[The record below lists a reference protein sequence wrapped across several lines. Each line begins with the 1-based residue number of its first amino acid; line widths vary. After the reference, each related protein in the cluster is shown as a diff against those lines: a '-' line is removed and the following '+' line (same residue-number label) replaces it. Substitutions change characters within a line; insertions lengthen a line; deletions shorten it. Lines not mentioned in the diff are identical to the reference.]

1 MKKKIGVYV
10 CECGPNIA
18 DKVDIDKIIETVVTT
33 NNTENVEIIGERHKL
48 LCSVDGK
55 VFLEEEIKKKKLTHL
70 VVAACSPRD
79 HNNTFINI
87 CKKTELNP
95 YLYQMIN
102 IREHCAWIIPDKDK
116 ATQKA
121 IQYIQGGVS
130 RVQYQTE
137 LIEKKLDTNPDV
149 LVIGGGIAG
158 IEAALS
164 LANKNRKVTLIEKSG
179 ALGGKSVGF
188 KELLPRQT
196 GGAEYLRKQIKDI
209 SNNENI
215 QVLLNTEIEKIIGF
229 LGNFEII
236 LCDVTNRD
244 KKIEIKTGAAI
255 AATGFGLSVP
265 TDFSNI
271 NYDEKDEVYT
281 SLEIEKMIAE
291 KGKINLSSGKQPKT
305 VGLIHCVGRDE
316 KKYCS
321 QICCNYMMKI
331 ANYFKNQSADIDVK
345 EFYQDLCLPHKD
357 DQKLF
362 EDTLNNGVDFIR
374 IKEASLNSTKVK
386 YIGVDGKSQDVDF
399 DMVVVA
405 PPMEPSSST
414 KELAEILD
422 IPLDEF
428 GFFQEA
434 HQSTNP
440 VGTSTDGIFII
451 GTAQGPKG
459 ISNTMLMAK
468 AAAGKISTQLI
479 PGEQIIPEVK
489 VSEVLEAFCM
499 GCKNCLDVCCYGSIY
514 FDEIKGISVVNE
526 AICRGCG
533 NCVASCPSGAIRLKH
548 FTNEQ
553 IYQEVIEALK

>member
-18 DKVDIDKIIETVVTT
+18 DKVDIDKIIETVVAA
-33 NNTENVEIIGERHKL
+33 NNSENVEIIGDRHKL
-48 LCSVDGK
+48 LCSAAGK
-55 VFLEEEIKKKKLTHL
+55 VFLEEEIKNKELTHM

-79 HNNTFINI
+79 HNSTFINV

-95 YLYQMIN
+95 YLYKMVN

-116 ATQKA
+116 ATNKA
-121 IQYIQGGVS
+121 IEYIQGGVA

-158 IEAALS
+158 IEAAIS
-164 LANKNRKVTLIEKSG
+164 LAGKKRKVTLIERS
-179 ALGGKSVGF
+179 AVLGGKSVF
-188 KELLPRQT
+188 LKELLPSQA
-196 GGAEYLRKQIKDI
+196 GKEYINKRIKDLTD
-209 SNNENI
+209 NENI
-215 QVLLNTEIEKIIGF
+215 QVFLNTEIEKIIGF

-236 LCDVTNRD
+236 LSDVTNKD
-244 KKIEIKTGAAI
+244 KKTEIKTGATI
-255 AATGFGLSVP
+255 VATGFGLSDV
-265 TDFSNI
+265 TEFSNI
-271 NYDEKDEVYT
+271 NYDTKDEVYT
-281 SLEIEKMIAE
+281 SLEIEKMLSE
-291 KGKINLSSGKQPKT
+291 KGKLKLSSGVPPKK

-331 ANYFKNQSADIDVK
+331 ANYFKKQSAKIEVK
-345 EFYQDLCLPHKD
+345 EFYKDLCLPHKD

-362 EDTLNNGVDFIR
+362 NLTKKNGVDLVR
-374 IKEASLNSTKVK
+374 IKEVSLNGTKIK
-386 YIGVDGKSQDVDF
+386 YSRIDGTIEENEF

-405 PPMEPSSST
+405 PPIIPSDST
-414 KELAEILD
+414 KNLSEILD

-434 HQSTNP
+434 HLSTNP

-451 GTAQGPKG
+451 GNAQGPRG
-459 ISNTMLMAK
+459 ISNSILMAH
-468 AAAGKISTQLI
+468 AASGQIRTQLI
-479 PGEQIIPEVK
+479 PGEQIVPEVK

-499 GCKNCLDVCCYGSIY
+499 GCKNCIDVCCYGAIY

-533 NCVASCPSGAIRLKH
+533 NCVASCPSGSIRLKH

>member
-18 DKVDIDKIIETVVTT
+18 DRVDIDKIIETVAAT
-33 NNTENVEIIGERHKL
+33 NNTENVEIVGERHKL

-55 VFLEEEIKKKKLTHL
+55 VFLEEEIKKKNLTHL

-79 HNNTFINI
+79 HNNTFINV

-95 YLYQMIN
+95 YLYKMIN

-158 IEAALS
+158 VEAALS
-164 LANKNRKVTLIEKSG
+164 LARKNRKVSLIEKSG
-179 ALGGKSVGF
+179 VLGGKSVGF
-188 KELLPRQT
+188 KELLPRQS
-196 GGAEYLRKQIKDI
+196 GGTEYLKKRIKEI

-215 QVLLNTEIEKIIGF
+215 QVFMETEIEKIIGF
-229 LGNFEII
+229 LGNFEIT

-244 KKIEIKTGAAI
+244 KKTEIKTGAAI
-255 AATGFGLSVP
+255 VATGFGLSVP

-291 KGKINLSSGKQPKT
+291 TDKIKLSSGIQPKS

-321 QICCNYMMKI
+321 RICCNYMMKI
-331 ANYFKNQSADIDVK
+331 ANYFKNQSENIVVK
-345 EFYQDLCLPHKD
+345 EFYRDLCLPHKD

-362 EDTLNNGVDFIR
+362 ENTLNNGVDLIR
-374 IKEASLNSTKVK
+374 IKDSSLNGTKVK
-386 YIGVDGKSQDVDF
+386 YTGINGKTEETDF
-399 DMVVVA
+399 DMVVIA
-405 PPMEPSSST
+405 PPMEPSAST
-414 KELAEILD
+414 KDLAEILD

-428 GFFQEA
+428 GFFQEV
-434 HQSTNP
+434 HQSINP

-459 ISNTMLMAK
+459 ISNTILTAQ
-468 AAAGKISTQLI
+468 AASGNIRTQLI

-489 VSEVLEAFCM
+489 VSEILEAFCM